1 MRLIL
6 VNYALLIR
14 QETYETPENSIAFKI
29 FTPQFVATTIKIFDV
44 GKFHSTKISFK
55 L

>member
-1 MRLIL
+1 M
-6 VNYALLIR
+6 NYAFLIR
-14 QETYETPENSIAFKI
+14 QETYKTPKNSTTFKI
-29 FTPQFVATTIKIFDV
+29 FTPQFVAMTIKIFDV